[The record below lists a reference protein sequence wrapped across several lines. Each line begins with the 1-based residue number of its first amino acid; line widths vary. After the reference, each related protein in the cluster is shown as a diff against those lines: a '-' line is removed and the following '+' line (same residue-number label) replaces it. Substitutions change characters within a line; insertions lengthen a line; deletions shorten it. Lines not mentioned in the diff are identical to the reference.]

1 MKVIKLLQLSVL
13 VLLLGFG
20 TPAISA
26 SGVPDSKPAKNVS
39 TTENA
44 RIQQMIHRI
53 EEIKN
58 MDKSGLS
65 KAEKKELRT
74 EVRDMKKELKET
86 GRGVYLS
93 IGAIIIIILLLIL
106 IL

>member
-1 MKVIKLLQLSVL
+1 MKKAVFYFLTVFSLTLAPVCTAATSDPIPNAGTSEMPERVKILLSRL
-13 VLLLGFG
+13 
-20 TPAISA
+20 
-26 SGVPDSKPAKNVS
+26 
-39 TTENA
+39 
-44 RIQQMIHRI
+44 

-74 EVRDMKKELKET
+74 ELRDMKAEMQRT
-86 GRGVYLS
+86 NNGIYLS